1 MKIFHKSIPVK
12 FIMLRVSLFNALI
25 IDYLGSILRTLGH
38 HPTKTYSEGMG
49 LLSYLVGITFLTF
62 FTFEMSSMYCH
73 CISNFKT
80 KESYLTTFER
90 GIREQIYE
98 GVKMSAV
105 ESSYFCRCYNFF
117 FLFRM
122 LIVIMLIFNAQY
134 MQVFQVFGSLAIM
147 TGFTIATFYYS
158 KKFDFFKSKF
168 TKIFRLIQEV
178 SMTLLVTL
186 INTFYFNNNFQIL
199 THDIKILFVMFFILL
214 LIVNILLEI
223 FNAFLLF
230 IKILKSKNKKRRPKN
245 LALEEEREKVSS
257 ANKRFIPAE
266 ILVYPVVKKKVKGKV
281 KKTKNGQRKKM

>member
-1 MKIFHKSIPVK
+1 
-12 FIMLRVSLFNALI
+12 
-25 IDYLGSILRTLGH
+25 
-38 HPTKTYSEGMG
+38 
-49 LLSYLVGITFLTF
+49 
-62 FTFEMSSMYCH
+62 
-73 CISNFKT
+73 
-80 KESYLTTFER
+80 
-90 GIREQIYE
+90 
-98 GVKMSAV
+98 
-105 ESSYFCRCYNFF
+105 
-117 FLFRM
+117 
-122 LIVIMLIFNAQY
+122 
-134 MQVFQVFGSLAIM
+134 
-147 TGFTIATFYYS
+147 
-158 KKFDFFKSKF
+158 
-168 TKIFRLIQEV
+168 
-178 SMTLLVTL
+178 MTLLVTL